1 MAKQRFFILAKCYNK
16 RGHLLSIGFNSYA
29 KSHPIQ
35 KHFADLVGMPQKEYL
50 HAEIAAIIRAKDK
63 QIFRIKIERYN
74 SNGNPVS
81 AKPCPICMNAI
92 RAYGIK
98 IIEHTESLSNGFVS
112 IRVG

>member
-35 KHFADLVGMPQKEYL
+35 KHFADLVGMPEKEYL

-63 QIFRIKIERYN
+63 KIFRITIERYD
-74 SNGNPVS
+74 SSGNCVN
-81 AKPCPICMNAI
+81 AKPCPICMRAI
-92 RAYGIK
+92 QANGIQ
-98 IIEHTESLSNGFVS
+98 IVEHTESLSNGFVS
-112 IRVG
+112 LRVG